1 MVAGNLQKLNEK
13 CLNEKIQ
20 LNFTNNFNLN
30 DNLLKNRSYLKLN
43 ILNEKLQNLI
53 KHQKI

>member
-1 MVAGNLQKLNEK
+1 MQRL
-13 CLNEKIQ
+13 Q
-20 LNFTNNFNLN
+20 LNFTSKFNLN